1 MKRKKTVLVALKIVL
16 AGVLLTWVFNKT
28 HWRDYVVTAREGQT
42 YTVKQY
48 IAPAD
53 PGGHGAYVVAT
64 GMLWWRGEMTVST
77 ATLVAVDEQAPS
89 PQYTY
94 NGFASSV
101 VGINRLLLGL
111 AMIGSLICI
120 SLTAVR
126 WWMLLRIQNIDIH
139 LWEVTR
145 LTFLG
150 HFFNFIVPGTVGGD
164 LVKAYYVSKHTPQTA
179 VVLVSIFVDR
189 LFGFAEMSLLAA
201 TMIVVALV
209 GGLQS
214 FEELHQPVV
223 AITVVLGVLALMLTF
238 LLSGGFR
245 RRLHLQKLYRRLP
258 IAHHILAAGGAV
270 RLYKKR
276 FGALTEAIVA
286 TVVAHVFYVGAV
298 TLVGMSLS
306 LNVPWYV
313 YFIFVPL
320 ITIAGAVPLTPGG
333 VGVVESLYVALFVS
347 KTCSSSEVLALALLA
362 RAIPMFWGLPGAI
375 VAVTGPRI
383 PKPDVLEHELGM
395 DEDEGEAEDV

>member
-1 MKRKKTVLVALKIVL
+1 MKRKKTVLVAVKIAL
-16 AGVLLTWVFNKT
+16 AAVLLTWVFDKT
-28 HWRDYVVTAREGQT
+28 HWRDYVVTTDGST
-42 YTVKQY
+42 YAV
-48 IAPAD
+48 IRHVEPD
-53 PGGHGAYVVAT
+53 RPGGQGAYVVST
-64 GMLWWRGEMTVST
+64 GMLWWSGQMTVPT
-77 ATLVAVDEQAPS
+77 GTLVAVDEQGAP
-89 PQYTY
+89 PRYVY
-94 NGFASSV
+94 GGFASSV
-101 VGINRLLLGL
+101 VGIDKLLVAL
-111 AMIGSLICI
+111 AMLASLICI

-126 WWMLLRIQNIDIH
+126 WWMLLRIQGIDVH

-164 LVKAYYVSKHTPQTA
+164 LVKAYYVSTHTPKTA

-245 RRLHLQKLYRRLP
+245 QRLHLQKLYRRLP

-270 RLYKKR
+270 RLYKER

-298 TLVGMSLS
+298 ALVGMSLS
-306 LNVPWYV
+306 LDVPWYV

-347 KTCSSSEVLALALLA
+347 KTCSSSQVLALALLA

-395 DEDEGEAEDV
+395 DEDEDEDV